1 MTQQN
6 SSTTGRGTRVIAFPH
21 NFICRVRDVEAAQG
35 KQGPVGGMEGCCWA
49 GLGTQLQ
56 ALVPC
61 IHQALTRAGYFP
73 HPWASRWLPRAQQL
87 HKPCKCKG
95 QCCHGIAALWW
106 EAKPARNLGAPGFQL
121 PAESIKQT
129 LTATEKIFGFWRP
142 QVNFGLRW

>member
-1 MTQQN
+1 MQQIPLQQRSGMWKLLKEN
-6 SSTTGRGTRVIAFPH
+6 RAMWERDGGVLLGR
-21 NFICRVRDVEAAQG
+21 
-35 KQGPVGGMEGCCWA
+35 A
-49 GLGTQLQ
+49 GRT
-56 ALVPC
+56 APC
-61 IHQALTRAGYFP
+61 IQQVRTSAGYFP
-73 HPWASRWLPRAQQL
+73 HSWPSRWLPGAQQL

-121 PAESIKQT
+121 PADSIKQT